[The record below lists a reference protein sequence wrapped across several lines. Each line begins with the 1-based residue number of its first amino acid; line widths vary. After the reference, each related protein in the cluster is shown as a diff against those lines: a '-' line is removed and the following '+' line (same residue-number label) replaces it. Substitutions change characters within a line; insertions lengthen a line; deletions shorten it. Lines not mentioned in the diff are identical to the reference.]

1 MGKLYD
7 LAKYT
12 AEVIDNFDLNAID
25 ESLNHL
31 LHYYLSES
39 QISALNKIKSFI
51 NIFDYDNPY
60 EAILTSKYSLTIL
73 KQKIPKTQ
81 FELGIFFISKDHIS

>member
-7 LAKYT
+7 LEKYI
-12 AEVIDNFDLNAID
+12 AEAIGNFDLNTIYEA
-25 ESLNHL
+25 LNHL
-31 LHYYLSES
+31 LHYDLSKS

-73 KQKIPKTQ
+73 KQKIPKT
-81 FELGIFFISKDHIS
+81 

>member
-25 ESLNHL
+25 EALNHL
-31 LHYYLSES
+31 LHYDLSES

-51 NIFDYDNPY
+51 NIFDYYNPY
-60 EAILTSKYSLTIL
+60 EAILTSKYSLTIF
-73 KQKIPKTQ
+73 KQKNPKSS
-81 FELGIFFISKDHIS
+81 I